1 MYSLL
6 LVDDER
12 LELETLRDYIAWDE
26 LGFDRVYTAR
36 GGRDGYDKALRLK
49 PDVMITDIHMPV
61 MNGIELAKQLY
72 ADGCTTKVI
81 FLTGYDEFEYAKAAL
96 QVEAVDYI
104 LKPFSFEKIRKAA
117 ERVREL
123 LHKEELLKMSVR
135 VYGKKLLCRVI
146 DNDGETGR
154 EACRQFLDVC
164 EWDKEE
170 WFGLITTTAG
180 LDDTV
185 IEQVENSLSEV
196 VYSIRGGGKRCTYF
210 LVRYF
215 VDYRES
221 AERICARLEQ
231 LGLHAAVVFYPEK
244 LSVEQLYGTVR
255 YLEGLQE
262 FLFYVPGGTVISSE
276 ELKQEI
282 PLTEG
287 EEENREIY
295 GRILREMK
303 ELLHTQ
309 CPEKKADKLETYLLE
324 YWDQLNKN
332 PRKCFYVLE
341 EMSFFLS
348 ELYDACAARKKDAD
362 FPGKAE
368 LRNDIYR
375 AVNAEALRKL
385 CLEFGLTG
393 IRRLSDRKQ
402 EENRRG
408 EYVVSSVKQFV
419 EAHYGDSICLEELAA
434 DIGLS
439 PNYVRSL
446 FKEREGITINDWIVE
461 FRMGKAC
468 ELLRD
473 RRLKVKE
480 ISRMVGYENSSYFCS
495 VFARRFGASPN
506 EYRGEIL
513 G

>member
-1 MYSLL
+1 MTRTEKRTAIWFHRISWNRGRGLFSRYPALCMRLNAQIGGKMYSLL

-170 WFGLITTTAG
+170 WFGLITITAG

-196 VYSIRGGGKRCTYF
+196 VYSIRGGVKGVPIF
-210 LVRYF
+210 W
-215 VDYRES
+215 
-221 AERICARLEQ
+221 
-231 LGLHAAVVFYPEK
+231 
-244 LSVEQLYGTVR
+244 SVTLWITG
-255 YLEGLQE
+255 
-262 FLFYVPGGTVISSE
+262 
-276 ELKQEI
+276 
-282 PLTEG
+282 
-287 EEENREIY
+287 
-295 GRILREMK
+295 
-303 ELLHTQ
+303 
-309 CPEKKADKLETYLLE
+309 
-324 YWDQLNKN
+324 N
-332 PRKCFYVLE
+332 PRSVYAPGWSSWACMPPWFSIRRSFRLNSFMVRSDIWKVCR
-341 EMSFFLS
+341 SFFFM
-348 ELYDACAARKKDAD
+348 CR
-362 FPGKAE
+362 G
-368 LRNDIYR
+368 
-375 AVNAEALRKL
+375 AL
-385 CLEFGLTG
+385 
-393 IRRLSDRKQ
+393 
-402 EENRRG
+402 
-408 EYVVSSVKQFV
+408 
-419 EAHYGDSICLEELAA
+419 
-434 DIGLS
+434 
-439 PNYVRSL
+439 
-446 FKEREGITINDWIVE
+446 
-461 FRMGKAC
+461 
-468 ELLRD
+468 
-473 RRLKVKE
+473 
-480 ISRMVGYENSSYFCS
+480 
-495 VFARRFGASPN
+495 
-506 EYRGEIL
+506 
-513 G
+513 